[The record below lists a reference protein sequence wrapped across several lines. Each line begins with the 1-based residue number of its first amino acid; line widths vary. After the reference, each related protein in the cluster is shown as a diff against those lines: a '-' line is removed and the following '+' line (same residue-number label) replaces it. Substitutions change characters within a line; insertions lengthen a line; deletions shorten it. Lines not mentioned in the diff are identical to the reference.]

1 MRCIIVVVIVLA
13 LALKIESQVVCSLDE
28 LIRELIED
36 IEDNGKLDCL
46 REILNPDED
55 NEKNEDR
62 IKRKAAQ
69 WDSDCSFEAANDLWY
84 IYIYISTI
92 IIIY

>member
-1 MRCIIVVVIVLA
+1 M
-13 LALKIESQVVCSLDE
+13 DE
-28 LIRELIED
+28 LIKEVIED

-62 IKRKAAQ
+62 IKRLAA
-69 WDSDCSFEAANDLWY
+69 
-84 IYIYISTI
+84 
-92 IIIY
+92 

>member
-1 MRCIIVVVIVLA
+1 M
-13 LALKIESQVVCSLDE
+13 CSLDE
-28 LIRELIED
+28 LIKEIIED

-62 IKRKAAQ
+62 IKRLAAQ
-69 WDSDCSFEAANDLWY
+69 WNSDCSFEANNDLW
-84 IYIYISTI
+84 
-92 IIIY
+92 

>member
-1 MRCIIVVVIVLA
+1 M
-13 LALKIESQVVCSLDE
+13 ESQVVCSLDE
-28 LIRELIED
+28 LIKEVIED
-36 IEDNGKLDCL
+36 LDDNGKLDCL

-69 WDSDCSFEAANDLWY
+69 WDSDCSFEAYNDLWY
-84 IYIYISTI
+84 INK
-92 IIIY
+92 